1 MRIVVCLRAVAR
13 LRAALVLI
21 PALLLTACITPGSE
35 RPGAGEWRF
44 VKRNDPVL
52 GTTTAVRLYISRY
65 DFNSETIVY
74 TELEL
79 MCFKQQPVV
88 RIHFPYKIG
97 SNRSATLSYRF
108 DERPV
113 RESEARFLQ
122 DFSTIVLEDT
132 DEVAEFIRNLGTA
145 QTLSLSVSSLVV
157 GQTWARFKV
166 QGAPQAIEAA
176 YAECPANDRK
186 KQVASKRSPD

>member
-13 LRAALVLI
+13 LRVALVLI
-21 PALLLTACITPGSE
+21 PTLLLTACITPGSE

-44 VKRNDPVL
+44 VKRSDPVL

-65 DFNSETIVY
+65 DFKSETIVY

-88 RIHFPYKIG
+88 RIHFPHKIG
-97 SNRSATLSYRF
+97 SSRSATLSYRF

-113 RESEARFLQ
+113 RESEAHFLQ
-122 DFSTIVLEDT
+122 DFSTVVLEDT
-132 DEVAEFIRNLGTA
+132 DEVAEFIKNLGTA

-166 QGAPQAIEAA
+166 QEASQAIETA
-176 YAECPANDRK
+176 YAECPVNDRK